1 MNKLYTYL
9 LSAFMLPG
17 SIAIAQRSNCG
28 AYPEPI
34 TITQPNGNT
43 LSVHIKGNEML
54 HYYETMDGYTVLQNP
69 ANKGTYEYA
78 KLDNNGDLVASGIA
92 AGATLGKNTP
102 AAKGL
107 TFSKK
112 QITDTK
118 KGFYKNQQPMHFSK
132 SANGQFP
139 SKGTQKLLVVLMQFK
154 DEPAVYLKQS
164 FIDLLTQDGYNHND
178 GTGSFREFYEDN
190 SFGQFDLDITV
201 VGWYTSEKDKLEYG
215 QKDLQGNSNP
225 SYNSNVQELIGQ
237 AVDSAEMIDGIDF
250 SQYDNNGDGE
260 LDGLV
265 VFHSGY
271 GAEQGKNGYIWS
283 HRWSLWGGSDR
294 NYDGVHISNYC
305 INPAKRDFGMGITQ
319 VRVGVVTHEFGHI
332 LGLPDLYDTD
342 NIGEGAGNW
351 CLMAGGPWM
360 NSERTPCQMNAWCK
374 SELGWLTY
382 TEISGKGHHSIKN
395 TLDSNFAYRV
405 NTNDANEYF
414 LLENRQQ
421 KGWDKYLPGKG
432 LAIWHIDIDRA
443 DRYSLFG
450 ANDVNTDTS
459 VYGVG
464 LKQADGLRHLEK
476 GTNRGDGGDLFP
488 GTANKHDFTPI
499 SNPSSLLHAT
509 DINGDKKNS
518 NIYITNI
525 TQLPDSI
532 MEFDLGGKANASFIP
547 SIKTGCSPLAVTFNN
562 QSVFSTGYQW
572 DFGNG
577 ETSTLAAP
585 SVSYTAAGTY
595 IASLIVYE
603 FDQPADTFTTTIK
616 VFASPKAGYELT
628 RDESELSFT
637 NTSTGAEYYQW
648 RFSNNVSSN
657 APNPIIKFTGPMS
670 FYMIAYNSASC
681 TDTVFGNIWNTGVND
696 LLQNSI
702 SLKAF
707 PNPFA
712 ETTTLSYDLMEN
724 SDVTISVY
732 NLLGE
737 LVCTKEIYQ
746 PGAGKQ
752 EFVLDQATL
761 ASQGIYL
768 VKIASGNQSGLQRIM
783 KK

>member
-34 TITQPNGNT
+34 TVTQPDGSSLN
-43 LSVHIKGNEML
+43 VHIRGTEML

-69 ANKGTYEYA
+69 VNKGAYEYA

-92 AGATLGKNTP
+92 AGATLGKNAP
-102 AAKGL
+102 APKGL
-107 TFSKK
+107 KFSKK
-112 QITDTK
+112 QIVDSK
-118 KGFYKNQQPMHFSK
+118 KAFYGNQQPMHFK
-132 SANGQFP
+132 KAANGDFP

-154 DEPAVYLKQS
+154 DEPAVFMKQN
-164 FIDLLTQDGYNHND
+164 FIDLLTQDGYNENG
-178 GTGSFREFYEDN
+178 GTGSFRQFYEDN

-225 SYNSNVQELIGQ
+225 NYNSNVQDLVGQ
-237 AVDSAEMIDGIDF
+237 AIDSAEMIDGIDF
-250 SQYDNNGDGE
+250 SQFDNNGDGE

-265 VFHSGY
+265 IFHSGF

-283 HRWSLWGGSDR
+283 HRWSLWGSSDR

-305 INPAKRDFGMGITQ
+305 INPAKRDFGNGITQ

-342 NIGEGAGNW
+342 QNSEGGGNW

-382 TEISGKGHHSIKN
+382 TELSGKGHHSLKN
-395 TLDSNFAYRV
+395 TLDSNIAFRV
-405 NTNDANEYF
+405 NTTEPNEYF

-421 KGWDKYLPGKG
+421 KGWDRYLPGRG
-432 LAIWHIDIDRA
+432 LAIWHIDLERA
-443 DRYSLFG
+443 DRYSMFG
-450 ANDVNTDTS
+450 SNDVNTDTAA
-459 VYGVG
+459 YGVG

-476 GTNRGDGGDLFP
+476 GTNRGDGGDVFP
-488 GTANKHDFTPI
+488 GSTNKQQFTPT
-499 SNPSSLLHAT
+499 SNPNSNLHAT
-509 DINGDKKNS
+509 DINGNKKNS
-518 NIYITNI
+518 NVYITNI
-525 TQLPDSI
+525 TQLADSI
-532 MEFDLGGKANASFIP
+532 IEFDLGGKANASFTP
-547 SIKTGCSPLAVTFNN
+547 SIKSGCSPLTVTFNN
-562 QSVFSTGYQW
+562 SSAFSSSYSW

-577 ETSTLAAP
+577 ETSFLETP
-585 SVSYTAAGTY
+585 SITYSVPGTY
-595 IASLIVYE
+595 TASLIVYD
-603 FDQPADTFTTTIK
+603 FDQPADTFATTIK
-616 VFASPKAGYELT
+616 VHESPVAGYELT
-628 RDESELSFT
+628 RDGFNLTFT

-657 APNPIIKFTGPMS
+657 AVNPSITVTGPIS
-670 FYMIAYNSASC
+670 FYMIAYNKNSC
-681 TDTVFGNIWNTGVND
+681 TDTVFGNVWNTGIND
-696 LLQNSI
+696 LLHNSI
-702 SLKAF
+702 SLTAF
-707 PNPFA
+707 PNPFT

-724 SDVTISVY
+724 NDVTISVY

-737 LVCTKEIYQ
+737 LIYTKEIYQ
-746 PGAGKQ
+746 PGAGKH
-752 EFVLDQATL
+752 EFVLNESTL